1 VPLLL
6 AIALSFLLYVVPPLG
21 REGPGIL
28 VLALIAG
35 LAVLVPMPAFAYAL
49 DHLSR
54 AAAAFV
60 ASAVSFAILFLLV
73 PSPLTGMGRIAAS
86 VFGLDGAA
94 AWPVAGMVFL
104 LYGLLTAG
112 MGYAFALFID
122 EVSDRMSSLFSG
134 LLFGFL
140 LLLAGL
146 DIGEAVAGGLLA
158 FALLQFVRITPEK
171 GVHMFL
177 LFPIAVGAL
186 AVTAFAQANPGIVG
200 SESFVLP
207 LLVPAVAVITPF
219 IMLEPQ
225 VLTAREGIAV
235 VLAALAALPVVSLIA
250 TRSPTVEGLNTF
262 GPTFAAPLAF
272 EPALMSWVVLYGE
285 VLLIALAFYLIVVMG
300 FSTLRRAKVRA

>member
-1 VPLLL
+1 M
-6 AIALSFLLYVVPPLG
+6 
-21 REGPGIL
+21 L
-28 VLALIAG
+28 VLAMIAG
-35 LAVLVPMPAFAYAL
+35 FAVLTPMPAFAYAL

-54 AAAAFV
+54 AAAAFI
-60 ASAVSFAILFLLV
+60 ASVVSFAILFLLV
-73 PSPLTGMGRIAAS
+73 PSPLTDLGRIAAS
-86 VFGLDGAA
+86 MFGLDGAA
-94 AWPVAGMVFL
+94 AWPVAGVALL
-104 LYGLLTAG
+104 LYGPLTAG
-112 MGYAFALFID
+112 VGYAFALFID

-140 LLLAGL
+140 LLLVGL
-146 DIGEAVAGGLLA
+146 GIGEAVAGGLLA

-171 GVHMFL
+171 GVHML
-177 LFPIAVGAL
+177 VLFPIAAGAL

-225 VLTAREGIAV
+225 LLTAREGVAV

-300 FSTLRRAKVRA
+300 FSALRRAKVRA